1 MMDGVMGGVMGLMM
15 LLFMLIAAGAV
26 VVGAVGGA
34 RIMRGVRGRPDRSPA
49 VEGRAGTDRQIGQR
63 SPLDQAKERYARGEI
78 DHAEL
83 DRLLDVLIKNDHRTG
98 ADR

>member
-1 MMDGVMGGVMGLMM
+1 MMDGAMGGVMGLMM

-34 RIMRGVRGRPDRSPA
+34 RVIKGMRGQTDGPPALQGRPG
-49 VEGRAGTDRQIGQR
+49 VEQHAGQL
-63 SPLDQAKERYARGEI
+63 SPLEQAKERYARGEI

-83 DRLLDVLIKNDHRTG
+83 EQLLDALLRNDRRTG
-98 ADR
+98 ADK